1 MRCGV
6 LGVKD
11 MNRVL
16 LLSFLFTFVVAACTP
31 TIKYTPGKNISD
43 LQSGDLHEG
52 ENTLSSGRKIV
63 VNNVNK
69 MDFNSG
75 EPSALVLN
83 YTTSV
88 SIDNKPELRAE
99 VDEVWSLFI
108 KNVEAAN
115 LVVGALRPVNGSNGY
130 GFVFRKRDDGTWY
143 CLDDEK
149 K

>member
-1 MRCGV
+1 MY
-6 LGVKD
+6 KP
-11 MNRVL
+11 L
-16 LLSFLFTFVVAACTP
+16 LLIFLFTFLVADCTP
-31 TIKYTPGKNISD
+31 YIKYTPGKNISD

-52 ENTLSSGRKIV
+52 ENKLPSGRKIV

-69 MDFNSG
+69 MDFQSG

-83 YTTSV
+83 YTTSA
-88 SIDNKPELRAE
+88 SIENMPELRSE
-99 VDEVWSLFI
+99 VDEVWPLFV

-115 LVVGALRPVNGSNGY
+115 LTVGALRPVNGPKGY